1 MKCELKIA
9 ENKSATLLVAGRID
23 RERRLMFITD
33 PVALIEY
40 KERIKRRLVALISR
54 GYNSFLFCSWGYFDM
69 VLVECLEEIQ
79 AEYSQYKNRLCL
91 MAVLRSRE
99 IEDDLPYPEDGRFI
113 FVIYRE
119 EESIQ
124 LTEQEAMSQLLDNTT
139 VLVYDNSDN
148 DPLVAYAIRTASGM
162 RIEAANLNG
171 V

>member
-9 ENKSATLLVAGRID
+9 ENKSATVLVAGKID
-23 RERRLMFITD
+23 RERRLKFVTN

-40 KERIKRRLVALISR
+40 KERIKRRLVALVSR

-91 MAVLRSRE
+91 MAVLRDRE
-99 IEDDLPYPEDGRFI
+99 FDDDLPYPEDGRFI
-113 FVIYRE
+113 FIIYRE
-119 EESIQ
+119 EESIP
-124 LTEQEAMSQLLDNTT
+124 LTEQEAVTELLDNTT
-139 VLVYDNSDN
+139 VLVYDNEDN
-148 DPLVAYAIRTASGM
+148 DHLVAYAIRTASGM
-162 RIEAANLNG
+162 GIESIDLNK